1 MNVLTN
7 AVAGWAHLYN
17 NTTAVSVAVT
27 YAHFAGMLVGGGS
40 AVVAD
45 RDAFLLSPASL
56 AASPAGRRKLAQV
69 HKWVVGGLVVMFA
82 SGILMMLADVSTYL
96 TSTTFWIKMGL
107 VALLLGNG
115 YGRLRAEAALEK
127 GGAAGWT
134 WLRRTSA
141 ASLVLWL
148 AVLLASAILTTS

>member
-1 MNVLTN
+1 MSAVTSV
-7 AVAGWAHLYN
+7 VAGWAHLYN

-45 RDAFLLSPASL
+45 RDAFLLSPVSL
-56 AASPAGRRKLAQV
+56 AASPAARRRLAQV
-69 HKWVVGGLVVMFA
+69 HKWVVGGLAVMFA
-82 SGILMMLADVSTYL
+82 SGILMLLADVSTYL

-115 YGRLRAEAALEK
+115 YARMRAEVAAEH
-127 GGAAGWT
+127 GTAAGWT